1 MMIPYS
7 FKLGLKEYSI
17 RSPLQMPP
25 GCLGQVHYEIGVI
38 RLAWAGRGGRE
49 RTHEQRCAT
58 FWHEVTHAILHDMEN
73 PLWKNEKFVTEF
85 SKRLDQVIRTARLT

>member
-7 FKLGLKEYSI
+7 FRLGRMKYSVHT
-17 RSPLQMPP
+17 PTLMPS
-25 GCLGQVHYEIGVI
+25 GCLGEVHYAAAVMKIAWVGRKGVA
-38 RLAWAGRGGRE
+38 RTPTQRGE
-49 RTHEQRCAT
+49 T

-85 SKRLDQVIRTARLT
+85 SKRLDQVIRTAKLQ